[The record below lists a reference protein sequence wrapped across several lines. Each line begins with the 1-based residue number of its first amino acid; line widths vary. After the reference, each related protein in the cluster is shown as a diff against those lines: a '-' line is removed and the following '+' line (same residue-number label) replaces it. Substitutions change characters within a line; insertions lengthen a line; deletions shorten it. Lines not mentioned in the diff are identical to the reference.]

1 MTKDWAISS
10 NTLALLTIKDEAEL
24 KKLSLKAEGKGITH
38 SPFREPDLE
47 NSITALAIAPEG
59 RRICKGLKLLRA

>member
-1 MTKDWAISS
+1 MR
-10 NTLALLTIKDEAEL
+10 DEAEL
-24 KKLSLKAEGKGITH
+24 IKLSLKAEKKGIAY

-59 RRICKGLKLLRA
+59 RRICKDLKLLGG